1 MLGILLPLLSLQYG
15 AFCSAGGWLP
25 CKVKPTSYLW
35 VLLPFRLSSGIQLTN
50 PLNLLRCFPMCVLKS
65 LHNLSEEQLPVS
77 WHTLYLIKPLRRAW
91 RTAWLASQTH
101 WVSLLETQQSTRVI
115 FFFPPSDLWCGGK
128 GIAMYVLERVGRA
141 LCFQLI
147 AKSNFGRAFG
157 NICHL
162 TYHQCFLFFTFL
174 DFAFLLS
181 QAVYAKW
188 SLL

>member
-1 MLGILLPLLSLQYG
+1 MILIPVDGKMLGMLLPLLSLQYG

-91 RTAWLASQTH
+91 RTAWIASQTH
-101 WVSLLETQQSTRVI
+101 CVSLLETQQSTRVI
-115 FFFPPSDLWCGGK
+115 FFFPHFWFMVWG
-128 GIAMYVLERVGRA
+128 ERNCNVCTGEGRS
-141 LCFQLI
+141 CP
-147 AKSNFGRAFG
+147 
-157 NICHL
+157 
-162 TYHQCFLFFTFL
+162 LFPA
-174 DFAFLLS
+174 DC
-181 QAVYAKW
+181 KN
-188 SLL
+188 